1 MFHFIAYLPYSMHQ
15 SLNKVATHNKVLAEK
30 LLSESSQLKRDK
42 HQACDTFQQEHRE
55 SMMKLKTEYAA
66 TIFKITCSSRRQRS

>member
-1 MFHFIAYLPYSMHQ
+1 MFHSNAYLPYSMPQ

-42 HQACDTFQQEHRE
+42 HQAYDTLQQEHRE